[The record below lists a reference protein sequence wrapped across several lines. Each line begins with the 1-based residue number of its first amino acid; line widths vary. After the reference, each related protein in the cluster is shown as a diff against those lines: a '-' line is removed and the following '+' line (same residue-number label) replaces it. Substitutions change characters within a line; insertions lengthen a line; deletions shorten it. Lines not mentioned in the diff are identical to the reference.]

1 MTRRRAGSSPAFF
14 PYLTARG
21 SGQLAATWFTA
32 STNEMK
38 DLQWY
43 AARMDGERVLV
54 SAPQSLESR
63 RPREPNGPLFNDPAG
78 EYLPIA
84 FLRAGTLGVVTPIQN

>member
-1 MTRRRAGSSPAFF
+1 
-14 PYLTARG
+14 
-21 SGQLAATWFTA
+21 
-32 STNEMK
+32 MK
-38 DLQWY
+38 NLQWY
-43 AARMDGERVLV
+43 AARIDGERVLV

-84 FLRAGTLGVVTPIQN
+84 FLRAGTLGVVTPIQNVPEGRTGFTWWRLEGR